1 MYFEPQIFPMR
12 LSTTYL
18 LLSLLTV
25 LFFFGCQKETASVSE
40 EKELTLLEQYTSK
53 VDPVYEYTPVDT
65 IDGEGFT
72 TYVLRMVSQKWLTEA
87 ELKDPLWWH
96 WVTVVVPDSL
106 QSNTGLLVIGGGN
119 RKREQPKEPNELLV
133 QAAMASYSVAID
145 LHNVPNQP
153 IEFVSDTFGPR
164 DEDEIISYGWRK
176 FMEGGAKDE
185 DIRWLSRM
193 PMTTA
198 AVRAMDAV
206 QDFSKKAFARPIDKF
221 VVAGGSKRG
230 WTTWTTGIV
239 DDRVVA
245 IAPIV
250 IDVLNVIP
258 SFEHHWQA
266 YGYWAPA
273 VGDYDHEGVMD
284 WQGSKEYARLL
295 SIVEPYH
302 YLDRLTMPKLLING
316 SGDQFFLPDSW
327 KFYWNDLKGEKYLRY
342 VPNSEHSM
350 RGTDAL
356 ATLIAFHKNVVENR
370 TQPQFDWSVEN
381 GEIVIQTKSEFS
393 PASLTLWKAT
403 NPEERVFRVDAVGR
417 IYESEEIEI
426 NENGNYRISV
436 DEPESGY
443 TAFFV
448 ELAFGGDVPMKLST
462 GIVVTPDTYQH
473 EPFQSDNPKGTP
485 MTP

>member
-1 MYFEPQIFPMR
+1 MR
-12 LSTTYL
+12 ISTTYL
-18 LLSLLTV
+18 LVSLLSLI
-25 LFFFGCQKETASVSE
+25 LFNGCQEEPKTDSE

-65 IDGEGFT
+65 IAGEGFT

-87 ELKDPLWWH
+87 EVKDPLWWH
-96 WVTVVVPDSL
+96 WLTVVVPDSL
-106 QSNTGLLVIGGGN
+106 QGNTAMLVIGGGN
-119 RKREQPKEPNELLV
+119 RNREQPTGPNELLV
-133 QAAMASYSVAID
+133 QTAMSTFSVAID
-145 LHNVPNQP
+145 LHNVPNQK

-193 PMTTA
+193 PMTTS

-206 QDFSKKAFARPIDKF
+206 QDFSQKTFAKPVEKF

-239 DDRVVA
+239 DERVVA

-250 IDVLNVIP
+250 IDLLNVIP

-273 VGDYDHEGVMD
+273 VGDYDREGIMD

-302 YLDRLTMPKLLING
+302 YLDKLTMPKLMING

-327 KFYWNDLKGEKYLRY
+327 KFYWNDLQGEKYIRY

-370 TQPQFDWSVEN
+370 SQPQFDWSVEN
-381 GEIVIQTKSEFS
+381 GEIIIQTKSEFP

-417 IYESEEIEI
+417 IYESEEITL
-426 NENGNYRISV
+426 NDDGNYRISV
-436 DEPESGY
+436 EEPENGY

-448 ELAFGGDVPMKLST
+448 ELAFEGDVPGKMPMKLST

-473 EPFQSDNPKGTP
+473 DPFQSEDPKGTP